1 MKPRILFIMPS
12 VGRKPNQP
20 YVRSW
25 KMEPLPIAALSAL
38 TPPERFE
45 KHFADDRIE
54 AIPYDV
60 EVDAVAITTETYTAR
75 RAYQIAARFRARSIP
90 VILGGFHA
98 TLVPDEA
105 QQHADSIL
113 IGEAEGVWNEMLDD
127 LAAGRLKP
135 RYQHSGASGFSGV
148 FPDRDIYRG
157 KKYIDLAMLETSR
170 GCRYNCEFCSISA
183 FFKRQWNRRP
193 VEDVVAEIRQAKKKN
208 WFFVD
213 DTIGADLPRLE
224 QLLEALVPL
233 RIRWVGQI
241 SIESTNH
248 PALLRLMKRSGCAG
262 VLIGFESINE
272 ANLEQMGKG
281 INRSVSDYETAIANL
296 RRNSLS
302 VYGTFVFGYDEDTRR
317 TFEETFAFAVR
328 NKLFFAAFNHLVPFP
343 GTPLYRRLETEKR
356 LLHETWWLHP
366 DYRFG
371 DIAFQ
376 PRHLSPKELGGLC
389 MEYRAKFYGLRS
401 ILKRGMDLRANC
413 RSPFMA
419 SLFYAQNFGSLRDVH
434 LRQQLPLGFPE

>member
-1 MKPRILFIMPS
+1 MKKRILFIMPS

-25 KMEPLPIAALSAL
+25 KMEPLPIATLSAL
-38 TPPERFE
+38 TPSERFE
-45 KHFADDRIE
+45 KIFADDRIE
-54 AIPYDV
+54 AIPFDL

-75 RAYQIAARFRARSIP
+75 RAYQIAARFRARGIP

-105 QQHADSIL
+105 AEHADTVVV
-113 IGEAEGVWNEMLDD
+113 GEAENVWRELLED
-127 LAAGRLKP
+127 LESNDLKL
-135 RYQHSGASGFSGV
+135 RYQNTKPTELRGV
-148 FPDRDIYRG
+148 FPDRAIYNG

-183 FFKRQWNRRP
+183 FFHRQWNRRP
-193 VEDVVAEIRQAKKKN
+193 IEDVITEIKQAEKRN

-213 DTIGADLPRLE
+213 DNIGADLERLE
-224 QLLEALVPL
+224 KLLRALVPL
-233 RIRWVGQI
+233 KIRWVGQI

-248 PALLRLMKRSGCAG
+248 PELLEMMRRSGCAG

-281 INRSVSDYETAIANL
+281 INRTVSDYESAIGNL
-296 RRNSLS
+296 RKNHLS
-302 VYGTFVFGYDEDTRR
+302 VYGTFVFGYDEDTHT
-317 TFEETFAFAVR
+317 TFEETLAFARR

-343 GTPLYRRLETEKR
+343 GTPLYQRLEAEGR
-356 LLHETWWLHP
+356 LLHDRWWLSP

-371 DIAFQ
+371 DIAFR
-376 PRHLSPKELGGLC
+376 PKRLSPEELGARC
-389 MEYRAKFYGLRS
+389 MEYRSKFYSPRS
-401 ILKRGMDLRANC
+401 ILCRGMDLRANC
-413 RSPFMA
+413 HSPFMA
-419 SLFYAQNFGSLRDVH
+419 TLFFAQNFFSMRDIH
-434 LRQQLPLGFPE
+434 LRQQLPLGFAE